1 MLGCNRVGYAVM
13 AIHGTLT
20 QRGRRDCARYNV
32 DPQDIDDVLN
42 DAGTQVL
49 AGRDSYDYHG
59 GVLPDGRKVE
69 LTCTRRP
76 PILVHRVI
84 ILP

>member
-1 MLGCNRVGYAVM
+1 MAV
-13 AIHGTLT
+13 HGTLT

-42 DAGTQVL
+42 DSRTQVIT
-49 AGRDSYDYHG
+49 GRDSYDYHG
-59 GVLPDGRKVE
+59 GFLPDGRKLE
-69 LTCTRRP
+69 LTCTRQP